1 MGPEFIILCLL
12 GFLLLLLAAGFWVG
26 LTLGAIGVAGL
37 FLLGGESAASLTGTA
52 LWSSTNSWP
61 LTAMPLFLFMGEI
74 LFRTRLADDMFQGL
88 TPWMNRIP
96 GRLLH
101 VNIIGCGILAAI
113 VGSSGV
119 CAATVGRMSLPELR
133 RQGYD
138 ESMMIGTLCGS
149 GTLGLLIPP
158 SIMMIVY
165 GVVGQ
170 VSIARLFIAGLI
182 PGLIIMGLFM
192 SYVIIWSLRNPDKVP
207 AAVENLPFVE
217 KIRRSGRLIPTM
229 LLIVLVIGSIYGGYA
244 TPTEA
249 AVLGVVGAL
258 LLSFVTGTLDW
269 ETFLK
274 SVQGGVRTTVLIMMI
289 LAGASVLSALMDYSG
304 LPHKLAS
311 LVTDLELSTGML
323 LFGLA
328 VLYLILGC
336 FLDGVS
342 MIVATTAVVLPMV
355 IAADVDLVWFGIY
368 LIVLIELA
376 QLTPPI
382 GFNLYI
388 LQAMTGKDL
397 MDVARASLPF
407 FMLLLLAL
415 LILALW
421 PDTVLFL
428 PELLMSR

>member
-1 MGPEFIILCLL
+1 MGTDIIMLCLL
-12 GFLLLLLAAGFWVG
+12 VLLLVLLASGLWVG

-52 LWSSTNSWP
+52 LWSSINSWP

-101 VNIIGCGILAAI
+101 VNIVGCGILAAI

-119 CAATVGRMSLPELR
+119 CAATIGRMSLPELR

-138 ESMMIGTLCGS
+138 ENMMIGTLCGS

-192 SYVIIWSLRNPDKVP
+192 GYVMVWALRHPDKVP
-207 AAVENLPFVE
+207 PAEVELPFLK
-217 KIRRSGRLIPTM
+217 KIRQSGRLIPTL
-229 LLIVLVIGSIYGGYA
+229 LLIIAVIGSIYGGYA

-249 AVLGVVGAL
+249 AVLGVIGAL
-258 LLSFVTGTLDW
+258 LLAAVTRSLNW
-269 ETFLK
+269 EVFTK
-274 SVQGGVRTTVLIMMI
+274 SVLGGMRTTVLIMLI
-289 LAGASVLSALMDYSG
+289 LAGASALSALMDYSG
-304 LPHKLAS
+304 LPHTLAAS
-311 LVTDLELSTGML
+311 VTEMELSPAAL
-323 LFGLA
+323 LFLLA
-328 VLYLILGC
+328 LLYLVLGC

-355 IAADVDLVWFGIY
+355 MAAGIDLVWFGIY

-388 LQAMTGKDL
+388 LQALTGKDL
-397 MDVARASLPF
+397 LVIARASFPF

-415 LILALW
+415 LILAVW
-421 PDTVLFL
+421 PQTVLYL
-428 PELLMSR
+428 PSTIMAR

>member
-1 MGPEFIILCLL
+1 MTPEILMLCLV
-12 GFLLLLLAAGFWVG
+12 GLLLGLLALGFWVG
-26 LTLGAIGVAGL
+26 LTLGAVG
-37 FLLGGESAASLTGTA
+37 LLGLALFGGEHAATLTGTA
-52 LWSSTNSWP
+52 IWSGVNSWP

-74 LFRTRLADDMFQGL
+74 LFRSRLADDMFQGL
-88 TPWMNRIP
+88 APWMGRIP

-101 VNIIGCGILAAI
+101 VNIVGCGILAAI

-138 ESMMIGTLCGS
+138 EGMMIGTLCGS

-170 VSIARLFIAGLI
+170 VSIARLFVAGLV

-192 SYVIIWSLRNPDKVP
+192 GYVVIWSLRNP
-207 AAVENLPFVE
+207 E
-217 KIRRSGRLIPTM
+217 KIPQAPEHLPLLEKFRQSGRLIPTM
-229 LLIVLVIGSIYGGYA
+229 LLIALVIGSIYGGFA

-258 LLSFVTGTLDW
+258 ILAWSKGSLDLN
-269 ETFLK
+269 TFIK
-274 SVQGGVRTTVLIMMI
+274 SVEGGVTTTVLIIMI
-289 LAGASVLSALMDYSG
+289 LAGASVLSALMDYSS
-304 LPHKLAS
+304 LPHKLAAF
-311 LVTDLELSTGML
+311 VAGLELSTGML
-323 LFGLA
+323 LLGLA
-328 VLYLILGC
+328 VLYLVLGC

-355 IAADVDLVWFGIY
+355 TAAGVDLVWFGIY

-388 LQAMTGKDL
+388 LQSMTGKDL
-397 MDVARASLPF
+397 MTIAKSSLPF
-407 FMLLLLAL
+407 FMLLLLTL

-421 PDTVLFL
+421 PGTVLFL
-428 PELLMSR
+428 PEMLVAR